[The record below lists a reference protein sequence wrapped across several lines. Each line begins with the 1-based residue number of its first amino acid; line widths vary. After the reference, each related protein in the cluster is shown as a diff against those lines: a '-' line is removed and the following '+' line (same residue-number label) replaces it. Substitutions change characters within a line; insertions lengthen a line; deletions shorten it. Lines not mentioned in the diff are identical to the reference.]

1 MKTEKE
7 RFLIF
12 YDRLVTFTHTCVD
25 RLPTDMLH
33 WQPVDA
39 ANVSFGDRV
48 TDVTIESLYV
58 HLVVGEHVW
67 IRMLRGCAEGD
78 TIPLPMDKAL
88 TAELTA
94 EDYLSKSLTMH
105 ADNLAI
111 LEGFDADR
119 MATSIQFSD
128 REWTIQGMLWAIV
141 GHRNYHIGNIDTYC
155 RLAGA
160 EAPDYFQFEP
170 VEMA

>member
-12 YDRLVTFTHTCVD
+12 YDRLVTFTHTCVA
-25 RLPTDMLH
+25 RLGPEMLH

-48 TDVTIESLYV
+48 EDVTIESLYV

-67 IRMLRGCAEGD
+67 IRMLRDCSEGG
-78 TIPLPMDKAL
+78 TIPLPMDKAM

-94 EDYLSKSLTMH
+94 GDYLANSLTMH
-105 ADNLAI
+105 TENLAI
-111 LEGFDADR
+111 LEAFDAEH
-119 MATSIQFSD
+119 MATPISFSG
-128 REWTIQGMLWAIV
+128 RTWTVQGMLWAIL

-160 EAPDYFQFEP
+160 DAPDYFQFEP
-170 VEMA
+170 TEMA